1 MATQIISQ
9 AIIRRPEDPSVQLSI
24 VRAEIDRQNAIR
36 SAQQE
41 EAVKSLRKELEA
53 NTHYMQQVTHS
64 RNRLLAERKAKY
76 AKRMRRTAG
85 SITLG
90 DIADAIGKPLLV
102 AWAMFW
108 LAGEKL
114 GLWRLR
120 TGSEKKTAPIPTPLG
135 VRLYF
140 AVGTLAS
147 IYFWYVAATKV
158 IAYIHYA
165 NG

>member
-9 AIIRRPEDPSVQLSI
+9 AIIHHPEEPSIQLSI
-24 VRAEIDRQNAIR
+24 VKAEIDKQNAIR
-36 SAQQE
+36 TAQQE
-41 EAVKSLRKELEA
+41 AMVVMLRKEIEH

-64 RNRLLAERKAKY
+64 RNRLLAD
-76 AKRMRRTAG
+76 RTANLKKRRKRQQERLT
-85 SITLG
+85 IG
-90 DIADAIGKPLLV
+90 DIASAIGKPLLV
-102 AWAMFW
+102 AWALFW

-114 GLWRLR
+114 GLWKLR
-120 TGSEKKTAPIPTPLG
+120 TGSDKKTAPIPTPLG

-147 IYFWYVAATKV
+147 IYFWYVAAMKV

>member
-24 VRAEIDRQNAIR
+24 VRAEIDKQNAIR
-36 SAQQE
+36 NAQQE
-41 EAVKSLRKELEA
+41 AMVVMLRKEIQH
-53 NTHYMQQVTHS
+53 NTHYMQQVTDG
-64 RNRLLAERKAKY
+64 RNRLLADRLN
-76 AKRMRRTAG
+76 RMAHRDWKTA
-85 SITLG
+85 L
-90 DIADAIGKPLLV
+90 ADTASAIGKPLLV
-102 AWAMFW
+102 TWAMFW

-114 GLWRLR
+114 GIWRLR
-120 TGSEKKTAPIPTPLG
+120 TGREKKTAPIPTPLG

-147 IYFWYVAATKV
+147 IYFWYVAAMKV
-158 IAYIHYA
+158 IAYIHYL